1 MKLLAI
7 FMTSAYGMLI
17 GGHGRPA
24 YLGVPGWQKCT
35 EVQDMG
41 GWQGVCLPAAP
52 KEDCP
57 EGSHGQ
63 LANLN
68 GQIPNCK

>member
-1 MKLLAI
+1 MEPKYKLEL
-7 FMTSAYGMLI
+7 
-17 GGHGRPA
+17 
-24 YLGVPGWQKCT
+24 YLFEKCT

-68 GQIPNCK
+68 GQIPDCK

>member
-24 YLGVPGWQKCT
+24 YLGVPGWQ
-35 EVQDMG
+35 EQIFIFLVEFSNG
-41 GWQGVCLPAAP
+41 GYE
-52 KEDCP
+52 K
-57 EGSHGQ
+57 
-63 LANLN
+63 
-68 GQIPNCK
+68 

>member
-1 MKLLAI
+1 MSIESQRNKMNLKHKLEL
-7 FMTSAYGMLI
+7 
-17 GGHGRPA
+17 
-24 YLGVPGWQKCT
+24 YLLKKCT